1 MATTNIFR
9 NSYEQ
14 PENKLTYNFLCL
26 IEHMENQKAFCE
38 FLIDNKFKL
47 SESADVEI
55 ELQPYKAGSIPDGK
69 ISFDNGKYLLFFE
82 NKTHRMKLDIEQLER
97 HLEKHCQNENAF
109 LLVITSRG
117 SDKGS
122 IDSLNKQYD
131 NKVVFKT
138 WAQVADKLEHLPS
151 FMAKQFVEYGKLSGE
166 FEYMN
171 EISST
176 DIDCYCNLPGRMQS
190 ILKEV
195 KSNIDF
201 TQYELIPSKSSW
213 DDKDGRMGHKF
224 FLNKRNDYGQWFFY
238 GIYYNTKVHQIIF
251 KEGVPELAFFFGIN
265 PDYRKQLS
273 QNGDFKSA
281 LGNLEKLDEEI
292 GEKNRFEENLT
303 KLRTHS
309 KWLLLF
315 KRVPLTE
322 LGNFSY
328 QDVKKRFEEILSQLK
343 NEEAFYQE
351 MMAPPE

>member
-1 MATTNIFR
+1 M
-9 NSYEQ
+9 
-14 PENKLTYNFLCL
+14 
-26 IEHMENQKAFCE
+26 
-38 FLIDNKFKL
+38 
-47 SESADVEI
+47 
-55 ELQPYKAGSIPDGK
+55 
-69 ISFDNGKYLLFFE
+69 
-82 NKTHRMKLDIEQLER
+82 
-97 HLEKHCQNENAF
+97 EKHCQNENAF